1 MKSLCALLLG
11 LGIVISLRADDN
23 WYKTWTYR
31 QMITI
36 PAAKVTGSHAAFPV
50 LVTEANVQPSLFAN
64 AQADGDDILFTAD
77 DGKTKI
83 PHEIE
88 LYDADDDKLAA
99 WVNVPAI
106 SSTANTVLYV
116 YYGKASA
123 ANQQDAANVWTNGF
137 VGVWHMSA
145 VNGVNYDST
154 TNANHGV
161 TNGVVDVSDAGKIAG
176 GNEFFTNVISSVN
189 TGAKENDPDMDLGN
203 SNLSLSLWCKPV
215 TPIYGTDYLLSDGYN
230 GGASNFGGFDV
241 MHSSTSLIL
250 YFAQADKVR
259 KQIQF
264 GHGFYVWKHVVVTWD
279 VGLSRVEMYQDAVW
293 KGGADC
299 VGHGLYNIS
308 TIKIGSNS
316 GGTLGSS
323 FNGSIDEARIS
334 RVARSAGWIAT
345 EHANQSAPETFA
357 SASDEERLPWA
368 TQLVIR

>member
-11 LGIVISLRADDN
+11 FGIVISLRADDN

-64 AQADGDDILFTAD
+64 AQADGDDILFTAA

-88 LYDADDDKLAA
+88 RYDADGDLLAA

-106 SSTANTVLYV
+106 ASTADTVLYV

-137 VGVWHMSA
+137 VGVWHLEEASGTRA
-145 VNGVNYDST
+145 DST
-154 TNANHGV
+154 AAGNNASP
-161 TNGVVDVSDAGKIAG
+161 NGTIDSTGTGKIAG
-176 GNEFFTNVISSVN
+176 AASFAGTGHLDLQVSETSLFMHTNSCTVSAWYKKGTLIGNHSIVSGES
-189 TGAKENDPDMDLGN
+189 
-203 SNLSLSLWCKPV
+203 
-215 TPIYGTDYLLSDGYN
+215 N
-230 GGASNFGGFDV
+230 GGLNAYRGFSLFAT
-241 MHSSTSLIL
+241 SSTL
-250 YFAQADKVR
+250 YGWFADGALAR
-259 KQIQF
+259 KQLVKS
-264 GHGFYVWKHVVVTWD
+264 G
-279 VGLSRVEMYQDAVW
+279 DAANAW
-293 KGGADC
+293 N
-299 VGHGLYNIS
+299 L
-308 TIKIGSNS
+308 
-316 GGTLGSS
+316 GTLVWDKDNAKIRLFHNGVSVGSLDVTGHTGWGVLIDIGAA
-323 FNGSIDEARIS
+323 NGGQRFIGLIDEARIVKS
-334 RVARSAGWIAT
+334 LRSADWIAT

>member
-137 VGVWHMSA
+137 VGVWHLEEASGTRA
-145 VNGVNYDST
+145 DST
-154 TNANHGV
+154 AAGNNASP
-161 TNGVVDVSDAGKIAG
+161 NGTIDSTGTGKIAG
-176 GNEFFTNVISSVN
+176 AASFAGTGHLDLQVSETSLGMHTNSFTVGAWHKKGTLTGNHSIV
-189 TGAKENDPDMDLGN
+189 TGE
-203 SNLSLSLWCKPV
+203 S
-215 TPIYGTDYLLSDGYN
+215 N
-230 GGASNFGGFDV
+230 GGMTAYRGF
-241 MHSSTSLIL
+241 SLYATSTTV
-250 YFAQADKVR
+250 YGWFADSALNR
-259 KQIQF
+259 KQIAKAGDTTNTWNQSVLIWDKDNGKMLLF
-264 GHGFYVWKHVVVTWD
+264 YNGNSVGSLDVTGHTGWSTLID
-279 VGLSRVEMYQDAVW
+279 IGAAN
-293 KGGADC
+293 GGQRF
-299 VGHGLYNIS
+299 I
-308 TIKIGSNS
+308 
-316 GGTLGSS
+316 
-323 FNGSIDEARIS
+323 GSIDEARIS